1 MPDTQQLGVTRKLH
15 RRTTLSWVIAAGC
28 LVLAVAGLFAWR
40 ALETRAPIVIAFANS
55 MSGPVR
61 PFGDEARVATQ
72 LYLDDINAAG
82 GVDGH
87 PVRLKVFD
95 DKSAAATASAN
106 VASILDSPALAVL
119 GHSVSA
125 TSVAAGPGY
134 LKGHIA
140 ALAGNASSDEVT
152 LNNPY
157 YFRAL
162 SPNTMQAEFMAE
174 YIQTVIKRHNSAFLR
189 APEINLV
196 SSNATYGRS
205 FRLGFTRGNDG
216 IEPKTFLVV
225 PGDQLE
231 ASAKVVAD
239 QLAAE
244 PEPRII
250 VLGVAPDVTTPT
262 LMAIRRRGIHSMI
275 ILASGAADDSF
286 VDQFANEPEEK
297 DEPGFFTGNLFAIA
311 PMILDNTGELGQT
324 LASQYQHA
332 TGLSAGWI
340 AAGAQD
346 ATRVMVEAIRRAHVG
361 DTSATLAADREKVRA
376 ALASID
382 SRATA
387 VVGINGPLYFNAG
400 REMPRPIKY
409 GFFQNGRFVS
419 APLQLVRV
427 QDPDLVD
434 IGHEID
440 LGHIVQI
447 KDDFF
452 WLQRVVYTGIDITNL
467 NGIDV
472 KEGTFNAEFYLW
484 MRYADGDDWPS
495 QIALSDFSGSFDAGK
510 PLQSGQEDGLDYR
523 LWRVS
528 GKFKANFDLHD
539 YPFDTQALLI
549 RLQNRDH
556 PREQIAYAI
565 DTFGLHL
572 DRRGESAGS
581 SDAFR
586 NLQLW
591 HVVAVRPFVDS
602 FSVQSTLGKP
612 ELFGTANRTEYG
624 GFDTEIIAHRNVV
637 AFMVKTLVP
646 LFLLA
651 VVVFATLFFPSTLA
665 KERTTIPVT
674 GILTSAV
681 LLISISNQLPALG
694 YTVALEYIFYV
705 FFVLCLMAMTT
716 GFLSEILRNKKLH
729 SHSISVDLFGRVAYL
744 SSVALTIAIFMWK
757 FS

>member
-1 MPDTQQLGVTRKLH
+1 MPDARLTGLARPLRRRK
-15 RRTTLSWVIAAGC
+15 TLAWVIAACC
-28 LVLAVAGLFAWR
+28 LVLLACGLFTR
-40 ALETRAPIVIAFANS
+40 QALGPREPIVIAFANS

-72 LYLDDINAAG
+72 LYLDEVNAAG
-82 GVDGH
+82 GIDGH
-87 PVRLKVFD
+87 PVQLQVFD
-95 DKSAAATASAN
+95 DKSVPATASTN
-106 VASILDSPALAVL
+106 VTSILASPAVAVL

-152 LNNPY
+152 LDNPY

-162 SPNTMQAEFMAE
+162 SPNSMQAEFMAE
-174 YIQTVIKRHNSAFLR
+174 YIQNVIKRHNSAFMR

-205 FRLGFTRGNDG
+205 FRAGFTRGNG
-216 IEPKTFLVV
+216 GVQPKTFLVV
-225 PGDQLE
+225 PGEQLE
-231 ASAKVVAD
+231 ASAKLVAD

-262 LMAIRRRGIHSMI
+262 LKAIRRRGIHSMI

-297 DEPGFFTGNLFAIA
+297 DEPGFFTDNLFAIA
-311 PMILDNTGELGQT
+311 PMILDNTGELGQA
-324 LASQYQHA
+324 LASQYQHT

-346 ATRVMVEAIRRAHVG
+346 AARVMVEAIRRAHIG
-361 DTSATLAADREKVRA
+361 NTRSTQAEDRDKIRA
-376 ALASID
+376 ALASINNRTD
-382 SRATA
+382 A
-387 VVGINGPLYFNAG
+387 VMGINGPLYFDAK

-409 GFFQNGRFVS
+409 GFFQNGRFIS

-434 IGHEID
+434 IGRETD
-440 LGHIVQI
+440 AGHIVQI
-447 KDDFF
+447 KDDFY
-452 WLQRVVYTGIDITNL
+452 WLQRVVYTGIDITHL
-467 NGIDV
+467 NRIDI
-472 KEGTFNAEFYLW
+472 KEGTFNADFYLW
-484 MRYADGDDWPS
+484 MRCADGDDMPS
-495 QIALSDFSGSFDAGK
+495 QIELSGFSGNFDASR
-510 PLQSGQEDGLDYR
+510 PLQSGREDGLDYR

-528 GKFKANFDLHD
+528 GNFKANFDLHD

-565 DTFGLHL
+565 DTFGLQL
-572 DRRGESAGS
+572 DRRGQSGGS

-586 NLQLW
+586 DLQLW

-624 GFDTEIIAHRNVV
+624 GFDTEIIVHRNVA

-651 VVVFATLFFPSTLA
+651 VVVFATLFFPPTLA

-681 LLISISNQLPALG
+681 LLISITNQLPALG
-694 YTVALEYIFYV
+694 
-705 FFVLCLMAMTT
+705 
-716 GFLSEILRNKKLH
+716 
-729 SHSISVDLFGRVAYL
+729 
-744 SSVALTIAIFMWK
+744 
-757 FS
+757 